1 MRLRLTTLLLAA
13 AVAAPAPALG
23 AAPGIV
29 RRGDLIVRV
38 KVTGTVVPDD
48 VFRLKST
55 IEGRLESVNAST
67 GAWRRPE
74 ENLAQLASKELAA
87 MIDAKGTQN
96 NEVLEDRWS
105 TVFRPTPVR
114 CPDSCYVLKVY
125 AKAHSWVKP
134 QAVLFE
140 AASKLKLVG
149 RVRPEDAPLIRDGMM
164 LTFWAV
170 KDPKRKLTGRITR
183 FILDVQGEKV
193 EPGATFTLDMTAGRY
208 LDPGT
213 EWAGEIIPLR
223 RDNVLIVPT
232 ASLIIDHGVSYL
244 PVRVSTGVTT
254 PELTEITAGVDEKR
268 EILILDDAELMGTER
283 HKQSVDSAA
292 FEQRRREQQSAA
304 PERPSAAG
312 AGDQAPPEKQPA
324 TLDDKS
330 YGGEDPYGNQ

>member
-1 MRLRLTTLLLAA
+1 MMIRLTTLLLAA
-13 AVAAPAPALG
+13 LPAFA
-23 AAPGIV
+23 AAPGSV

-55 IEGRLESVNAST
+55 IEGRLENVSAST
-67 GAWRRPE
+67 GAWRRGDE
-74 ENLAQLASKELAA
+74 TLAQLANKELAA

-96 NEVLEDRWS
+96 NDVMEDRWS

-114 CPDSCYVLKVY
+114 CPDSCYLLKVY
-125 AKAHSWVKP
+125 AKAHAWVKP

-149 RVRPEDAPLIRDGMM
+149 RVRPEDAPLIRDGML

-170 KDPKRKLTGRITR
+170 KDPKRTLTGRVTR
-183 FILDVQGEKV
+183 LVLDVQGEKV

-213 EWAGEIIPLR
+213 EWEGEIIPLR
-223 RDNVLIVPT
+223 RNNVLIVPT
-232 ASLIIDHGVSYL
+232 ASLIVDHGVAYL

-254 PELTEITAGVDEKR
+254 PEFTEITAGVDEKR
-268 EILILDDAELMGTER
+268 DILILNDSELLGTER

-292 FEQRRREQQSAA
+292 FEQRRREAAADAA
-304 PERPSAAG
+304 PRRPAAEP
-312 AGDQAPPEKQPA
+312 DEKTPPEKQPG